1 MKLFVTD
8 SLRLK
13 ASLFFF
19 LIGIFSSTPNV
30 WANESATDNYFPFLP
45 GETLHYKLS
54 YRGLLTSMIWADL
67 ADVRMTYLT
76 GKQTP
81 DQKNA
86 YQYEL
91 FLTTENYSKAEMF
104 QPVRYTYTT
113 TLDSSLQRV
122 VLIEEVDNG
131 RNQSH
136 DFLWLDWENRATE
149 LFKKREKK
157 EQSNG
162 FLGLDITEVW
172 EEDGKLGIPE
182 FFGDFPLLADQ
193 KTYLI
198 HKESGDK
205 IEHSE
210 ILDPLSLIYSLRSI
224 DFDAETERQN
234 KKQISVAVS
243 DDIRLYHVEKLALE
257 KISINGQSVQGNKYQ
272 IQTDEKKDNFY
283 YVWLSDDEK
292 KVPLRMAMDAP
303 LGKMEIDLMKVTQG
317 E

>member
-1 MKLFVTD
+1 MNNNINCC
-8 SLRLK
+8 LRLK
-13 ASLFFF
+13 KVILFFLLSF
-19 LIGIFSSTPNV
+19 IALIPNT
-30 WANESATDNYFPFLP
+30 WADEPAAEAFPFLS

-67 ADVRMTYLT
+67 ADVKMTYLT
-76 GKQTP
+76 GKKTP
-81 DQKNA
+81 EQKNA

-91 FLTTENYSKAEMF
+91 FLTTEHYSKAELF

-113 TLDSSLQRV
+113 TLDSTLQRV

-136 DFLWLDWENRATE
+136 DFLWLDWENKATE

-157 EQSNG
+157 KQSNG

-172 EEDGKLGIPE
+172 EKDGKLSIPA

-224 DFDAETERQN
+224 DFDTETKHQN
-234 KKQISVAVS
+234 IRQISVAVS
-243 DDIRLYHVEKLALE
+243 DDIRLYYVEKLSLE
-257 KISINGQSVQGNKYQ
+257 KISINGQSVQGTKYK

-292 KVPLRMAMDAP
+292 KIPLRMAMDAP
-303 LGKMEIDLMKVTQG
+303 LGKIEIDLMKVTQG